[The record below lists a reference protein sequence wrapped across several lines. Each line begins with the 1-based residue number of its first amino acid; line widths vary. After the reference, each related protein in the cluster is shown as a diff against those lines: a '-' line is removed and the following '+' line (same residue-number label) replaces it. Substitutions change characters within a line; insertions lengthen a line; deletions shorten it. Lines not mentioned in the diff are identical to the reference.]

1 MEEQMKK
8 NVMKVLSLMI
18 LLVLFVT
25 ACAAPEETSAPVEET
40 EAPAQAETE
49 TEAVTEAE
57 TEAETEAVTEAE
69 PVTITYY
76 STSAEVNAMFEEMF
90 AEYHEL
96 NPNVTIEL
104 IPTGVGEGQQE
115 KLQSMYASGNAPTFM
130 NIDPANVLQYK
141 EYLLPLTMESAP
153 WLELLN
159 DGAIDAGIFDGEILG
174 IPWSVQGYGLLYNK
188 RIVNEVFGD
197 DFDPSSINTR
207 EALASFFEELEAAG
221 YPATMFHGV
230 NWSLGSHYLGLT
242 YAVHGPDTSDGIE
255 FIESL
260 KSGEADIAED
270 EIFQGY
276 MDTFDLIAEYNYRK
290 DDPLVGDYNAD
301 IQDFAQG
308 EVATWFMGDW
318 SWTVIG
324 ELEEKDTEFGV
335 LPVPWSND
343 PEDYGNSQVA
353 VSMPKLQAIDA
364 SQSTPEQQQAA
375 IDALEWMLTSPEGQE
390 YFIGQ
395 GFYMPYKNVRE
406 AEYNSMTTSIAE
418 YMAEGKTINLG
429 SFVLLDG
436 AYWTNVGDMMLQYLD
451 GRISR
456 DDLAQMI
463 NEYWQSV
470 E

>member
-1 MEEQMKK
+1 
-8 NVMKVLSLMI
+8 
-18 LLVLFVT
+18 
-25 ACAAPEETSAPVEET
+25 
-40 EAPAQAETE
+40 
-49 TEAVTEAE
+49 
-57 TEAETEAVTEAE
+57 
-69 PVTITYY
+69 
-76 STSAEVNAMFEEMF
+76 
-90 AEYHEL
+90 
-96 NPNVTIEL
+96 
-104 IPTGVGEGQQE
+104 
-115 KLQSMYASGNAPTFM
+115 
-130 NIDPANVLQYK
+130 
-141 EYLLPLTMESAP
+141 
-153 WLELLN
+153 
-159 DGAIDAGIFDGEILG
+159 
-174 IPWSVQGYGLLYNK
+174 LYNK